1 MSAGAIARGAT
12 GVIISGNCRDVGEH
26 RSLGFP
32 VFSRSHSTVGQS
44 PFTRPSEV
52 NVPLTIQPQYPGF
65 LSGYFNPSGSFPAV
79 TVNPGDWIV
88 ADEDGVV
95 CVPQDL
101 EEQVIELA
109 QKGRAVDE
117 LCMMDI
123 KAGKGVQA
131 SFKLHR
137 GK

>member
-12 GVIISGNCRDVGEH
+12 GVVISGNCRDIGEH
-26 RSLGFP
+26 RDLGFP
-32 VFSRSHSTVGQS
+32 VYSRSHSTLGQS

-52 NVPLTIQPQYPGF
+52 NIPVTIQPQYSASGF
-65 LSGYFNPSGSFPAV
+65 LDPTGLFPAV
-79 TVNPGDWIV
+79 TVNPRDWIV

-95 CVPQDL
+95 CVPQEL

-117 LCMMDI
+117 LCMGDI

>member
-1 MSAGAIARGAT
+1 M
-12 GVIISGNCRDVGEH
+12 VISGNCRDIGEH
-26 RSLGFP
+26 RDLGFP
-32 VFSRSHSTVGQS
+32 VYSRSHSTLGQS

-52 NVPLTIQPQYPGF
+52 NIPVTIQPQYPA
-65 LSGYFNPSGSFPAV
+65 SGSLNAAGLFPAV
-79 TVNPGDWIV
+79 TVNPGDWVI

-95 CVPQDL
+95 CVPQEL
-101 EEQVIELA
+101 EERVIELA

-117 LCMMDI
+117 LCMRDI

-131 SFKLHR
+131 AFKLYR